1 MKISI
6 DAKGRFK
13 KTYTYLKNMKEI
25 KRIET
30 VMDKEFTQD
39 EIEQFVE
46 FLKKYRKVLST
57 IVDVKLK

>member
-1 MKISI
+1 
-6 DAKGRFK
+6 
-13 KTYTYLKNMKEI
+13 MKEI